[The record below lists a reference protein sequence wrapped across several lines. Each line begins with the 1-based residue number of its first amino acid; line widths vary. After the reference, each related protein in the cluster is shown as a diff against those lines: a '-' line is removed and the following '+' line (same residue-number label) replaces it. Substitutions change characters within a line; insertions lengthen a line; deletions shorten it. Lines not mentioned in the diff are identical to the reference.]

1 MKVIRKAYPSSK
13 AKFEFM
19 YEYIEKQIEEVIASI
34 NHAVDKYDRAPG
46 SVRLLAVSK
55 TFPAEAVESAYSTGQ
70 LLFGENRIQE
80 LSEKVPV
87 LPKNIE
93 WHLIGHL
100 QGNKVA
106 KAVELSHLIHSVDSE
121 KLIRRIDR
129 IAGDLKKKQ
138 RILLELNISGEQS
151 KFGESVEAA
160 THLVKT
166 AIAMPNVDL
175 QGFMTMAPF
184 GANECELRTV
194 FSSLRE
200 FRNSM
205 EKEFDV
211 SLPEL
216 SMGMSS
222 DFEFA
227 IAEGATLVRIGT
239 SIFGKRSYM

>member
-1 MKVIRKAYPSSK
+1 
-13 AKFEFM
+13 M
-19 YEYIEKQIEEVIASI
+19 YRYIKNQIEEVIASV
-34 NHAVDKYDRAPG
+34 NSAADKYNREQG

-55 TFPAEAVESAYSTGQ
+55 TFPIEAVEAAYGTGQ
-70 LLFGENRIQE
+70 LLFGENRVQE
-80 LSEKVPV
+80 LTEKVPV
-87 LPKNIE
+87 LPQDID

-100 QGNKVA
+100 QSNKVA

-129 IAGDLKKKQ
+129 IAGEIGKKQ
-138 RILLELNISGEQS
+138 KILLELNVSGEKS
-151 KFGESVEAA
+151 KFGESADAA
-160 THLVKT
+160 TPLVK
-166 AIAMPNVDL
+166 AALNMPNVDL

-184 GANECELRTV
+184 GAKECELRNV

-200 FRNSM
+200 VRNSM